1 MVELGVQFIGAE
13 EVTGGVPGG
22 PSMVAFNLCVTGVEE
37 DGLAPVAV
45 GEKERRPS
53 GTDSHVE
60 ELVGGS
66 PGDGGA
72 EIKRQRRCSTP
83 WTEGRRRLHG
93 PRLGRLGRGFCFKN
107 KRKNKWVLGFVG
119 RNEGRNRKTVFQ
131 IFLVAGLN
139 GLKRIFE
146 FD

>member
-93 PRLGRLGRGFCFKN
+93 PRLGRLGQWAGNFASKIREKTNGCWALLAEMKEGIGKLFFKFF
-107 KRKNKWVLGFVG
+107 WW
-119 RNEGRNRKTVFQ
+119 
-131 IFLVAGLN
+131 LV
-139 GLKRIFE
+139 
-146 FD
+146 

>member
-37 DGLAPVAV
+37 DGLASVAV

-72 EIKRQRRCSTP
+72 EISDN
-83 WTEGRRRLHG
+83 GGAL
-93 PRLGRLGRGFCFKN
+93 RLGPKVGEGFM
-107 KRKNKWVLGFVG
+107 VLGW
-119 RNEGRNRKTVFQ
+119 
-131 IFLVAGLN
+131 AGWAN
-139 GLKRIFE
+139 GPGILLQK
-146 FD
+146 